1 MKKHHTSQKLS
12 SNVLYVL
19 DHNLLYAIPK
29 NVAKKY
35 IVEAKKP
42 VERKGNIP
50 ADNIFKD
57 MDKKYGEAG
66 ALLRGLRSRENLSQ
80 VEFAK
85 KIKVTQVNLS
95 KMENGT
101 RPIGK
106 IIVMRIAKAFDV
118 NYKYF
123 LQPAPLSHFSHK

>member
-1 MKKHHTSQKLS
+1 MSAHMKEHHTSTKSLGRI
-12 SNVLYVL
+12 LYVL
-19 DHNLLYAIPK
+19 DHNLVYAIPK
-29 NVAKKY
+29 SVAKKY
-35 IVEAKKP
+35 IVETKKP
-42 VERKGNIP
+42 IEHEGNIS
-50 ADNIFKD
+50 ADVVFKD

-85 KIKVTQVNLS
+85 KIKVTQANLS
-95 KMENGT
+95 KMENGA

-106 IIVMRIAKAFDV
+106 IIAMRIAKAFSV

-123 LQPAPLSHFSHK
+123 L

>member
-1 MKKHHTSQKLS
+1 MKEHHTNIKS
-12 SNVLYVL
+12 SINVLYIL

-29 NVAKKY
+29 SIAKKY
-35 IVEAKKP
+35 IVETKKP
-42 VERKGNIP
+42 FEHKGNIS
-50 ADNIFKD
+50 ADQLFNEI
-57 MDKKYGEAG
+57 DKKYGEAG
-66 ALLRGLRSRENLSQ
+66 ALLRGLRARENLSQ

-85 KIKVTQVNLS
+85 RIKVTQANLS

-106 IIVMRIAKAFDV
+106 TIATRIAKAFHV

-123 LQPAPLSHFSHK
+123 L

>member
-1 MKKHHTSQKLS
+1 MSAHTKEHHTNIKS
-12 SNVLYVL
+12 SANVLYVL

-29 NVAKKY
+29 SVAKKY
-35 IVEAKKP
+35 VVETKKP
-42 VERKGNIP
+42 VAHKGNIL
-50 ADNIFKD
+50 ASELFKETD
-57 MDKKYGEAG
+57 QKYGEAG
-66 ALLRGLRSRENLSQ
+66 ALLRGLRAREDLSQ

-85 KIKVTQVNLS
+85 RIKVTQANLS

-106 IIVMRIAKAFDV
+106 TIAMRIAKAFDV

-123 LQPAPLSHFSHK
+123 L

>member
-1 MKKHHTSQKLS
+1 MSAHMKEHDTKLKQI
-12 SNVLYVL
+12 NRVLYIL

-29 NVAKKY
+29 SVAKKY
-35 IVEAKKP
+35 IIETKKT
-42 VERKGNIP
+42 VDRKGSIS
-50 ADNIFKD
+50 ADKVFKN
-57 MDKKYGEAG
+57 MDQKYGEAG

-85 KIKVTQVNLS
+85 KIKVTQANLS
-95 KMENGT
+95 KMENGS

-106 IIVMRIAKAFDV
+106 IIAMRIAKAFDV

-123 LQPAPLSHFSHK
+123 L

>member
-1 MKKHHTSQKLS
+1 MSAHTKEHHTNTRS
-12 SNVLYVL
+12 SNRVLYVL
-19 DHNLLYAIPK
+19 DHDLVYAIPK
-29 NVAKKY
+29 SVAKKY
-35 IVEAKKP
+35 IVEVKKT
-42 VERKGNIP
+42 VEREGNIS
-50 ADNIFKD
+50 ADEVFKD

-80 VEFAK
+80 IEFAK
-85 KIKVTQVNLS
+85 RIKVTQANLS

-106 IIVMRIAKAFDV
+106 IIAMRIAKAFDV

-123 LQPAPLSHFSHK
+123 L

>member
-1 MKKHHTSQKLS
+1 MSAHTKEHHTNIKPS

-29 NVAKKY
+29 SVAKKY
-35 IVEAKKP
+35 IVETKKP
-42 VERKGNIP
+42 VEQKSNIS
-50 ADNIFKD
+50 ADELFKETD
-57 MDKKYGEAG
+57 QKYGEAG

-85 KIKVTQVNLS
+85 KIKVTQANLS

-106 IIVMRIAKAFDV
+106 IIAMRIAKTFNV

-123 LQPAPLSHFSHK
+123 L

>member
-1 MKKHHTSQKLS
+1 MSAHTKTHHTDIRK
-12 SNVLYVL
+12 SNRVLYVL
-19 DHNLLYAIPK
+19 DHDLLYAIPK

-35 IVEAKKP
+35 IIETKKP
-42 VERKGNIP
+42 AVLKSNIS
-50 ADNIFKD
+50 ANELFKEID
-57 MDKKYGEAG
+57 QKYGEAG
-66 ALLRGLRSRENLSQ
+66 ALLRGLRARENLSQ

-85 KIKVTQVNLS
+85 RIKVTQANLS

-106 IIVMRIAKAFDV
+106 TIAMRIAKAFDV

-123 LQPAPLSHFSHK
+123 L

>member
-1 MKKHHTSQKLS
+1 MSAHMKEHHTSTRAS
-12 SNVLYVL
+12 DRVLYIL
-19 DHNLLYAIPK
+19 DHNLVYAIPK
-29 NVAKKY
+29 SIAKKY
-35 IVEAKKP
+35 IIETKKS
-42 VERKGNIP
+42 VERQKNIS
-50 ADNIFKD
+50 ADEVFRD

-85 KIKVTQVNLS
+85 RIKVTQANLS
-95 KMENGT
+95 KMESGA

-106 IIVMRIAKAFDV
+106 IIAMRISKAFDV

-123 LQPAPLSHFSHK
+123 L

>member
-1 MKKHHTSQKLS
+1 MSAHMKEHHTSQKS
-12 SNVLYVL
+12 SSRVLYVL

-29 NVAKKY
+29 NIAKKY
-35 IVEAKKP
+35 VVETKKP
-42 VERKGNIP
+42 LEHTGNIP
-50 ADNIFKD
+50 ADKIFKE
-57 MDKKYGEAG
+57 MDQKYGEAG

-85 KIKVTQVNLS
+85 KIKVTQANLS

-106 IIVMRIAKAFDV
+106 IIAMRISKAFLV

-123 LQPAPLSHFSHK
+123 L

>member
-1 MKKHHTSQKLS
+1 MSAHMKEHHTNPKAS
-12 SNVLYVL
+12 SRVLYVL
-19 DHNLLYAIPK
+19 DHNLVYAIPK
-29 NVAKKY
+29 SIAKKY
-35 IVEAKKP
+35 IVETRKS
-42 VERKGNIP
+42 VERQQNIS
-50 ADNIFKD
+50 ADEVFKD

-66 ALLRGLRSRENLSQ
+66 SLLRGLRSRENLSQ

-85 KIKVTQVNLS
+85 KIKVTQANLS

-106 IIVMRIAKAFDV
+106 IIAMRIAKAFDV

-123 LQPAPLSHFSHK
+123 L